1 MALHHTRTRRHD
13 AIRDALGTSLKSI
26 REDLE
31 TGNDLY
37 QVHTEI
43 TEACVQTLRHD
54 LLLVYPDP
62 SNRLS
67 RVVIDVNVS
76 AILEPYHIQYP
87 SENDIL
93 TAMECD
99 KAATH
104 AEPDFFWEDHSKE
117 KVSELTLRGRAFRRL
132 LAEAVVSPTIDTAT
146 KLKVTRFAARFRE
159 PSSTTSTQFVPFILS
174 AGGGIG
180 TEAVDFLKQAMR
192 CTNGLN
198 SPASTSQIL
207 KFRNNVRRR
216 LSILLLRFSYY
227 SANRTTARRRL
238 D

>member
-13 AIRDALGTSLKSI
+13 TIRDALGTKI
-26 REDLE
+26 WRLE
-31 TGNDLY
+31 MIFIKFTLRLLRR
-37 QVHTEI
+37 VS
-43 TEACVQTLRHD
+43 TLRHD

-76 AILEPYHIQYP
+76 AILEPYHIQYS

-117 KVSELTLRGRAFRRL
+117 KVSAPSV
-132 LAEAVVSPTIDTAT
+132 AV
-146 KLKVTRFAARFRE
+146 L
-159 PSSTTSTQFVPFILS
+159 FV
-174 AGGGIG
+174 
-180 TEAVDFLKQAMR
+180 D
-192 CTNGLN
+192 C
-198 SPASTSQIL
+198 
-207 KFRNNVRRR
+207 
-216 LSILLLRFSYY
+216 
-227 SANRTTARRRL
+227 
-238 D
+238 